1 MKFTKLFISFA
12 LIASVA
18 LSASSCS
25 QSGKVPNETD
35 SAEPK
40 QTEAALR
47 EQQASSQSKQEK
59 LYFPEKNEK
68 TAMALAEMVPEQM
81 SSSVAEMM
89 RKSDIV
95 IVARVIRDDEQWLSE
110 PSKLENTRS
119 VVTVEKVWKGNV
131 SVGDSVSVY
140 ETGWRYEDHD
150 YSIGGEPILR
160 KDMRV
165 VLFLT
170 GVYEG
175 DRSVCGSYQGKIF
188 LDENETAYPF
198 SYYTAGQDEGGG
210 PFTDMPQPMALSE
223 LRNLLGVNR

>member
-18 LSASSCS
+18 LSASSRA
-25 QSGKVPNETD
+25 QSGKVQSETD

-40 QTEAALR
+40 QTESVTL
-47 EQQASSQSKQEK
+47 EQLNSGEKQEK
-59 LYFPEKNEK
+59 LYFPEKNDK
-68 TAMALAEMVPEQM
+68 TNKALAEMIPEQM

-89 RKSDIV
+89 QKSDIV

-119 VVTVEKVWKGNV
+119 VVTVEEVWKGNV
-131 SVGDSVSVY
+131 SVGDSVSIY
-140 ETGWRYEDHD
+140 ETGWRYDGYD
-150 YSIGGEPILR
+150 FSIGGEPILR
-160 KDMRV
+160 KDMHV
-165 VLFLT
+165 ILFLD
-170 GVYEG
+170 EEHDG
-175 DRSVCGSYQGKIF
+175 DRGVRGCYQGKIF

-198 SYYTAGQDEGGG
+198 SYYTVGQEGYG

>member
-18 LSASSCS
+18 LSASSCA
-25 QSGKVPNETD
+25 QSGKVQSETD

-40 QTEAALR
+40 QTESVTL
-47 EQQASSQSKQEK
+47 EQQNSGEKQEK
-59 LYFPEKNEK
+59 LYFPEKNDK
-68 TAMALAEMVPEQM
+68 TNKALAEMIPEQM

-89 RKSDIV
+89 QKSDIV

-110 PSKLENTRS
+110 PSGLQNSRS
-119 VVTVEKVWKGNV
+119 VVTVEEVWKGDAA
-131 SVGDSVSVY
+131 VGDSVSVY

-210 PFTDMPQPMALSE
+210 PFTDMTEPMALSE

>member
-18 LSASSCS
+18 LSASSCA
-25 QSGKVPNETD
+25 QSGKVQSETD

-40 QTEAALR
+40 QTESVTL
-47 EQQASSQSKQEK
+47 EQQNSGEKQEK
-59 LYFPEKNEK
+59 LYFPEKNDK
-68 TAMALAEMVPEQM
+68 TNKALAEMIPEQM

-89 RKSDIV
+89 QKSDIV

-119 VVTVEKVWKGNV
+119 VVTVEEVWKGDAA
-131 SVGDSVSVY
+131 VGDSVSVY
-140 ETGWRYEDHD
+140 ETGWRYDGYD
-150 YSIGGEPILR
+150 FSIGGEPILR
-160 KDMRV
+160 KDMHV
-165 VLFLT
+165 ILFLD
-170 GVYEG
+170 EEHDG
-175 DRSVCGSYQGKIF
+175 DRGVRGCYQGKIF

-198 SYYTAGQDEGGG
+198 SYYTVGQEGYG

>member
-18 LSASSCS
+18 LSASSCA
-25 QSGKVPNETD
+25 QSGKVQSETD

-40 QTEAALR
+40 QTDSVTL
-47 EQQASSQSKQEK
+47 EQQNSGEKQEK
-59 LYFPEKNEK
+59 LYFPEKNDK
-68 TAMALAEMVPEQM
+68 TNKALAEMIPEQM

-89 RKSDIV
+89 QKSDIV

-119 VVTVEKVWKGNV
+119 VVTVEEVWKGNV
-131 SVGDSVSVY
+131 SVGDSVSIY
-140 ETGWRYEDHD
+140 ETGWRYDGYD
-150 YSIGGEPILR
+150 FSIGEPILR
-160 KDMRV
+160 KDMHV
-165 VLFLT
+165 ILFLD
-170 GVYEG
+170 EEHDG
-175 DRSVCGSYQGKIF
+175 DRGVRGCYQGKIF

-198 SYYTAGQDEGGG
+198 SYYTVGQEGYG

>member
-1 MKFTKLFISFA
+1 MSFA

-18 LSASSCS
+18 LSASSRA
-25 QSGKVPNETD
+25 QSGKVQSETD

-40 QTEAALR
+40 QTESVTL
-47 EQQASSQSKQEK
+47 EQQNSGEKQEK
-59 LYFPEKNEK
+59 LYFPEKNDK
-68 TAMALAEMVPEQM
+68 TNKALAEMIPEQM

-89 RKSDIV
+89 QKSDIV

-119 VVTVEKVWKGNV
+119 VVTVEEVWKGNV
-131 SVGDSVSVY
+131 SVGDSVSIY
-140 ETGWRYEDHD
+140 ETGWRYDGYD
-150 YSIGGEPILR
+150 FSIGGEPILR
-160 KDMRV
+160 KDMHV
-165 VLFLT
+165 ILFLD
-170 GVYEG
+170 EEHDG
-175 DRSVCGSYQGKIF
+175 DRGVRGCYQGKIF

-198 SYYTAGQDEGGG
+198 SYYTVGQEGYG

>member
-18 LSASSCS
+18 LSASSCA
-25 QSGKVPNETD
+25 QSGKVQSETD

-40 QTEAALR
+40 QTESVTL
-47 EQQASSQSKQEK
+47 EQQNSGEKQEK
-59 LYFPEKNEK
+59 LYFPEKNDK
-68 TAMALAEMVPEQM
+68 TNKALAEMIPEQM

-89 RKSDIV
+89 QKSDIV

-119 VVTVEKVWKGNV
+119 VVTVEEVWKGNV
-131 SVGDSVSVY
+131 SVGDSVSIY

-198 SYYTAGQDEGGG
+198 SYYTVGQEGYG

>member
-12 LIASVA
+12 LVASVA

-40 QTEAALR
+40 QTESVTL
-47 EQQASSQSKQEK
+47 EQQNSGEKQEK
-59 LYFPEKNEK
+59 LYFPEKNDK
-68 TAMALAEMVPEQM
+68 TNKALAEMIPEQM

-89 RKSDIV
+89 QKSDIV

-119 VVTVEKVWKGNV
+119 VVTVEEVWKGDAA
-131 SVGDSVSVY
+131 VGDSVSVY
-140 ETGWRYEDHD
+140 ETGWRYDGYD
-150 YSIGGEPILR
+150 FSIGGEPILR
-160 KDMRV
+160 KDMHV
-165 VLFLT
+165 ILFLD
-170 GVYEG
+170 EEHDG
-175 DRSVCGSYQGKIF
+175 DRGVRGCYQGKIF

-198 SYYTAGQDEGGG
+198 SYYTVGQEGYG

>member
-18 LSASSCS
+18 LSASSCA
-25 QSGKVPNETD
+25 QSGKVQSETD
-35 SAEPK
+35 SAELK
-40 QTEAALR
+40 QTESVTL
-47 EQQASSQSKQEK
+47 EQQNSGEKQEK
-59 LYFPEKNEK
+59 LYFPEKNDK
-68 TAMALAEMVPEQM
+68 TNKALAEMVPEQM

-119 VVTVEKVWKGNV
+119 VVTVEEVWKGNV
-131 SVGDSVSVY
+131 SVGDSVSIY
-140 ETGWRYEDHD
+140 ETGWRYDGYD
-150 YSIGGEPILR
+150 FSIGGEPILR
-160 KDMRV
+160 KDMHV
-165 VLFLT
+165 ILFLD
-170 GVYEG
+170 EEHDG
-175 DRSVCGSYQGKIF
+175 DRGVRGCYQGKIF

-198 SYYTAGQDEGGG
+198 SYYTVGQEGYG

>member
-68 TAMALAEMVPEQM
+68 TATAIAEMVPEQM

-89 RKSDIV
+89 QKSDIV

-119 VVTVEKVWKGNV
+119 VVTVEEVWKGNV
-131 SVGDSVSVY
+131 SVGDSVSIY
-140 ETGWRYEDHD
+140 ETGWRYDGYD
-150 YSIGGEPILR
+150 FSIGGEPILR

-198 SYYTAGQDEGGG
+198 SYYTVGQEGYG